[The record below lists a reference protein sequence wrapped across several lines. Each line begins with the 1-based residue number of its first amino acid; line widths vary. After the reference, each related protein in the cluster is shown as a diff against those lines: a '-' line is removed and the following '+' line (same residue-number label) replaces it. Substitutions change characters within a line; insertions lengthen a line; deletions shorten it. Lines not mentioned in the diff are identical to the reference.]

1 MAFTARRDIPV
12 AEGSGCSFS
21 GAVQRHG
28 ASHSRRRQLG
38 ACDAGRA
45 GSRAGPTVS
54 GSALGQAGARHYT
67 SDEAS
72 PALGIARRI
81 LAESEGAR
89 PGALRRWRGPRLR
102 LGVSLRESMA
112 WRQRQHPGSWVTLG
126 KFAARYNAW
135 WREQLRRQAWIIWV
149 LTEL

>member
-89 PGALRRWRGPRLR
+89 PGALRKKKKKKKEK
-102 LGVSLRESMA
+102 REKKTKKKT
-112 WRQRQHPGSWVTLG
+112 VTLG

-149 LTEL
+149 LEEL